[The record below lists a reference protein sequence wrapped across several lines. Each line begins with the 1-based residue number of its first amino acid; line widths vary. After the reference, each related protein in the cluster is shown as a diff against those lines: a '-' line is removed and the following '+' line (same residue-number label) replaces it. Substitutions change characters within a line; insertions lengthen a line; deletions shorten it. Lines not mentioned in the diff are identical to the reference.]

1 MRIPKALAPVYIRGV
16 SEPEGREPP
25 SRIVEKPAAAPNA
38 AGDAVATIGSDVIGD
53 PANAADLVAA
63 TQGPFRALLAAALT
77 HNDAAMGL
85 ACAYAELQ
93 PAQRSELLD
102 AVIADAQAEG
112 LSLKPLLGPLCAIE
126 SDPALSARL
135 RGLLEAHGVALS
147 VSPSGRVPPRILLT
161 GDAGFGAALLVRPL
175 EGEALDVLELR
186 WDIASALLHAER
198 KSVAARELNV
208 LAADLH
214 GTAKRNA
221 RATLTDIEEI
231 PLDLAAEVVAHAL
244 WRYRRA
250 HGVLPVEVS
259 EFADLIG
266 PHKARIAL

>member
-1 MRIPKALAPVYIRGV
+1 MYIRGV

-25 SRIVEKPAAAPNA
+25 SRIVEKPAAAPDA
-38 AGDAVATIGSDVIGD
+38 AGGD
-53 PANAADLVAA
+53 IADPIAGTDVAA

-93 PAQRSELLD
+93 PVQRSELLD
-102 AVIADAQAEG
+102 AVIADARAEG

-126 SDPALSARL
+126 SDPALSERL

-175 EGEALDVLELR
+175 EGAALDVLELR
-186 WDIASALLHAER
+186 WDIASALLHADR
-198 KSVAARELNV
+198 KRVAQHELNT
-208 LAADLH
+208 LAAELH

-221 RATLTDIEEI
+221 RATLTDIEEV

-250 HGVLPVEVS
+250 HGVLPLEVS

-266 PHKARIAL
+266 PHKARLAL